1 MNCDTCFFLYQYRL
15 PVIFLHDFFIKIS
28 LNIPPPYVTG
38 LKPTTASE
46 EMDFRSEIIF
56 EDEMHDFS
64 SFKTKDI
71 SDQISNKL
79 ESIVLGENKS
89 KKKNKGNKSLS
100 KLPQPKAE
108 KKLTSSKNLGLI
120 INLQIMHDSTCN

>member
-1 MNCDTCFFLYQYRL
+1 
-15 PVIFLHDFFIKIS
+15 
-28 LNIPPPYVTG
+28 
-38 LKPTTASE
+38 
-46 EMDFRSEIIF
+46 MDFRSEIIF

-89 KKKNKGNKSLS
+89 KKKTNKGNKSLS
-100 KLPQPKAE
+100 KLPQPKAD
-108 KKLTSSKNLGLI
+108 KKLTSSKNYTRTRQGYLYA
-120 INLQIMHDSTCN
+120 